1 MINSTNIRGYINFL
15 HFKKYS
21 APATEELQRRWA
33 ILSDA
38 EIASQLQGLYQHWGI
53 DTTTGLLYEQEFYQA
68 VAPLSSATLQQPQ
81 QAQQQAPQP
90 QQTPLPP
97 PPAYDYAA
105 PQARSNK
112 TVLYVGI
119 IVLLALAGAFA
130 FYTTNKKPDNTTTA
144 QKPDTAKTAPAPV
157 KQTATE
163 PEEPVLAETET
174 DEVNK
179 GVIHNLLKA
188 EESKDIG
195 AILDCFSPDMQQY
208 WDINYPSQEELTR
221 RYTSVWDKSADGKHQ
236 RVRLKKTGDNTYDMY
251 ADYEFFSIK
260 DQVTKTVKAHVRY
273 VFDKYNKIIKTYN
286 VK

>member
-1 MINSTNIRGYINFL
+1 MINSTNVRGYINFL

-53 DTTTGLLYEQEFYQA
+53 DTATGLMYEQEFYQA
-68 VAPLSSATLQQPQ
+68 VAPLSSIPQQPAPQ
-81 QAQQQAPQP
+81 PVPQP

-97 PPAYDYAA
+97 AYDYTT
-105 PQARSNK
+105 PQQPKSNK
-112 TVLYVGI
+112 TVVYVGI

-130 FYTTNKKPDNTTTA
+130 FYTTNKKPDNTVTT
-144 QKPDTAKTAPAPV
+144 QKPDTAQAAPAPV

-163 PEEPVLAETET
+163 PEEPVLAENET

-179 GVIHNLLKA
+179 GVIRNLLQA

-195 AILDCFSPDMQQY
+195 AILDNFSPDMQQY

-236 RVRLKKTGDNTYDMY
+236 HVRIKKTADNTYDMY